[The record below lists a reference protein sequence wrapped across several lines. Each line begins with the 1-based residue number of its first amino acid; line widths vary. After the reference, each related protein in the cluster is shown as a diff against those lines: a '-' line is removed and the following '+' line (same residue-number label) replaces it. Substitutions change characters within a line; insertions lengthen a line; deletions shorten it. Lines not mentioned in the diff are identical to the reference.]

1 MKFFVV
7 LFTSLLVVWRWRTA
21 RSTRKLQEK
30 HRPAQ
35 QQMATVD
42 MVPCAHCGLHLPAS
56 EATTGLRGVY
66 CGPEHH
72 RAAEP

>member
-7 LFTSLLVVWRWRTA
+7 LFTSLLVAWRWRSA
-21 RSTRKLQEK
+21 RSTRKLQER

-35 QQMATVD
+35 QQMPTVE
-42 MVPCAHCGLHLPAS
+42 MVRCARCGLHLPAS
-56 EATTGLRGVY
+56 DAVTGLHGVY